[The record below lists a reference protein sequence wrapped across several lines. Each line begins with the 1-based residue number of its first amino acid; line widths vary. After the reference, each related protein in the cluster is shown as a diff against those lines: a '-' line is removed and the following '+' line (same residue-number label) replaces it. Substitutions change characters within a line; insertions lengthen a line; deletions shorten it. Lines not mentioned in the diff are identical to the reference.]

1 MSLETSY
8 FTSGNST
15 PVYTSGDPKYFQV
28 WVGFAV
34 GPSCRTSGL
43 AVWTTWS
50 SKPYNI
56 GGICG
61 GTCLWL
67 KLPKWR
73 CLAPLP
79 HACMLSHFGCVW
91 LFETP
96 WTAAHQAPLS
106 MGSLQARILEWV
118 ALPSFRGP
126 SLPRD
131 CISRGILYCWA
142 TRETPLASR
151 QFWKTIWVSEL
162 LHRVSWGLRWHWM
175 EVLLCPLPNPTDV
188 DPESAPW

>member
-91 LFETP
+91 LFVTL
-96 WTAAHQAPLS
+96 WTIAHQAPLS
-106 MGSLQARILEWV
+106 TG
-118 ALPSFRGP
+118 F
-126 SLPRD
+126 
-131 CISRGILYCWA
+131 
-142 TRETPLASR
+142 SR
-151 QFWKTIWVSEL
+151 QEYWSGFPYPPPEHFPDPGIKPLSLSSALAGKSFATSATWKAKFLIT
-162 LHRVSWGLRWHWM
+162 
-175 EVLLCPLPNPTDV
+175 
-188 DPESAPW
+188 